1 MANRVTVDPMLSRR
15 MIIKA
20 AIGAGIGAG
29 VGLTNQAHA
38 RSYEAYV
45 SAVAARLMTAHDIP
59 GLAIGVIKDGDAET
73 FAFGVASRE
82 TGAAVTPETLFE
94 LGSVSKVY
102 TATLAAI
109 GYTRGRLDWSDPVS
123 RYLPELA
130 DAPVGNST
138 LLDLGTYS
146 AGGLPLQFPGTV
158 SGLDNAMAFYRSW
171 RPSAVPG
178 STRQYSNTSVG
189 HAAAAAMRG
198 DFASLMDRE
207 ILQHLGLRDTYTQ
220 VPPQAMNN
228 YAWGYDRDG
237 NAVRVNPGV
246 FDTEAYGLKATA
258 RDVLNFLSLHLA
270 HRNLDPD
277 MRAALGQTMVPRIR
291 IGSMTQCLG
300 WESYDAPVTLARL
313 LEGNSASVILRSQP
327 AFPVV
332 GNVAGRQRLFNKTG
346 STGGFGAYVAFLPDH
361 GIGVAILANRNFP
374 IPARVEA
381 AWQILGGLG
390 NPLARGVTRRQP
402 D

>member
-1 MANRVTVDPMLSRR
+1 

-20 AIGAGIGAG
+20 AIGAGIVAGAG
-29 VGLTNQAHA
+29 LNNQAHA
-38 RSYEAYV
+38 RSYEASV
-45 SAVAARLMTAHDIP
+45 SAVADRLMTAHDIP
-59 GLAIGVIKDGDAET
+59 GLALGVIKEGDAET

-109 GYTRGRLDWSDPVS
+109 GYARARLDWSDPVS

-130 DAPVGNST
+130 DAPVGSST

-158 SGLDNAMAFYRSW
+158 SDLDNAMAFYRSW
-171 RPSAVPG
+171 RPSAAPG
-178 STRQYSNTSVG
+178 STRQYSNTSLG
-189 HAAAAAMRG
+189 LFGRAAAAAMRG

-207 ILQHLGLRDTYTQ
+207 ILQRLGLRDTYTQ

-228 YAWGYDRDG
+228 YAWGHDRDG

-258 RDVLNFLSLHLA
+258 RDVLNFLLLHLA
-270 HRNLDPD
+270 HRSLDPD
-277 MRAALGQTMVPRIR
+277 MRTALDQTMAPRIR
-291 IGSMTQCLG
+291 IGSMIQCLG
-300 WESYDAPVTLARL
+300 WESYDAPVNLERL
-313 LEGNSASVILRSQP
+313 LEGNSASVILGSQP
-327 AFPVV
+327 AFPLV
-332 GNVAGRQRLFNKTG
+332 GNVAGGQRLFNKTG

-390 NPLARGVTRRQP
+390 RPLAWGVTRRKP